1 MQYYSDRKEPARRP
15 WAFFLALL
23 FHLVLLLAL
32 LVEREVPS
40 PPLPSQ
46 QSKALK
52 KPLKEP

>member
-23 FHLVLLLAL
+23 FHVALLLAL

-52 KPLKEP
+52 KPLQEP